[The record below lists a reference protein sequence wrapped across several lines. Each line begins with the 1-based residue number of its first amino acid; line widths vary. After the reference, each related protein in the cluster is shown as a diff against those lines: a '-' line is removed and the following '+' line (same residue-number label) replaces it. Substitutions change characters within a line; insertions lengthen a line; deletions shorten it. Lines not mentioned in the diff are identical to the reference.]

1 MLELTWSN
9 QTKVSLS
16 AEDIKKHLSSI
27 LLRLNSVGRVNVE
40 VIITTDTQIK
50 QLNTKFRQINCPT
63 DVLSFEN
70 HPEISHADSLLG
82 SIVVSADTAKR
93 QAAQAGITLEK
104 EIEML
109 CGHGL
114 LHLLGFHHR

>member
-9 QTKVSLS
+9 QTKVRLHE
-16 AEDIKKHLSSI
+16 EDIKKHLSSI
-27 LLRLNSVGRVNVE
+27 LLRLNTVGRVNLE
-40 VIITTDTQIK
+40 VMITTDAQI
-50 QLNTKFRQINCPT
+50 QELNAKFRHIDQPT

-70 HPEISHADSLLG
+70 YPNTSRDEPLLG
-82 SIVVSADTAKR
+82 SIAVSADTAER
-93 QAAQAGITLEK
+93 QATEAGIPLER

-114 LHLLGFHHR
+114 LHLLGYHHR